1 MGWKERGL
9 MLIQDVGCVKG
20 SVWMQHATQ
29 TPPLPDILLKKKKN
43 PTNKSSLL
51 QQPPGNPQHH
61 TKSEGDSPMHHGFES
76 VDIASYLIYLFFSL
90 PQWMTGFWQTVLF

>member
-29 TPPLPDILLKKKKN
+29 TPPLPDILLKKKKKSYKQKFIATAASWK
-43 PTNKSSLL
+43 PT
-51 QQPPGNPQHH
+51 
-61 TKSEGDSPMHHGFES
+61 
-76 VDIASYLIYLFFSL
+76 ASH
-90 PQWMTGFWQTVLF
+90 QV

>member
-1 MGWKERGL
+1 MEGKRTNVDSGCRMRERQCL
-9 MLIQDVGCVKG
+9 D
-20 SVWMQHATQ
+20 ATCHSN
-29 TPPLPDILLKKKKN
+29 TTSSRYFIKKKKKN